1 MKLHELDYTDG
12 KKYKVTKGASTFGL
26 DIITVDGGDL
36 FDEDGDDITENISLS
51 RIIGLEFEEMT
62 EYNTPISFM
71 EAYNKVEGGK
81 PHEYSY
87 EPVGFGGG
95 AKLYKHTGGDVLLVN
110 RSAFDSIK
118 LNRNW
123 IRKKV

>member
-26 DIITVDGGDL
+26 DIVTVDGGDL
-36 FDEDGDDITENISLS
+36 FDEDGDDITESISLS
-51 RIIGLEFEEMT
+51 RIVGLEFEEMT

-71 EAYNKVEGGK
+71 EAYAKVEAGE
-81 PHEYSY
+81 PSEYSY
-87 EPVGFGGG
+87 GVVGFGGG
-95 AKLYKHTGGDVLLVN
+95 VRLYKHNGGDVILDN
-110 RSAFDSIK
+110 RSPFDLVK

-123 IRKKV
+123 IREKV